1 MVKGSSGLTIRT
13 RICSMNSLQK
23 ARGTC
28 AKDIG
33 ILPRMVGE
41 QRRVAGRSRP

>member
-13 RICSMNSLQK
+13 RICNMSSRQR
-23 ARGTC
+23 AQETC
-28 AKDIG
+28 ARDIG

-41 QRRVAGRSRP
+41 QRRVAGKYHQ